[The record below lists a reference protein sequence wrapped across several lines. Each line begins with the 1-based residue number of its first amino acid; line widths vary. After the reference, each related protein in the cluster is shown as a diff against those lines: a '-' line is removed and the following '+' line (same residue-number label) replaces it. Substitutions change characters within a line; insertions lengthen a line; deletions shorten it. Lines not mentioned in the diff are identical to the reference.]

1 MCTIIS
7 TTDCRDQNSEEKVK
21 SECNEKTNCSIHAS
35 DNVLKMI
42 VELSTHTQKLNS
54 LVYRGR
60 HYTAF
65 AMFRE
70 NT

>member
-35 DNVLKMI
+35 DNVFKDDCRVI
-42 VELSTHTQKLNS
+42 
-54 LVYRGR
+54 
-60 HYTAF
+60 
-65 AMFRE
+65 
-70 NT
+70 NTYLEVKFTCV